1 MQLTSSTLQFTTI
14 GVAVLVSCAALLL
27 WNRVRGP
34 RPVRALSR
42 VGLLTGSYAATALA
56 VLVSVNIA
64 YGGLIVSVSDLFSD
78 PDAMPVRHGMHRTPD
93 DLFLIHPAAPV
104 CRPGPVPL
112 PEYCLEQ
119 QTLDG

>member
-42 VGLLTGSYAATALA
+42 VGLLAGSYAATALA
-56 VLVSVNIA
+56 VLISVNIA

-78 PDAMPVRHGMHRTPD
+78 PNAIPTHHARHRNPDALYLVHPPVQG
-93 DLFLIHPAAPV
+93 

-112 PEYCLEQ
+112 PPMCQ
-119 QTLDG
+119 QLTDG

>member
-14 GVAVLVSCAALLL
+14 AVAVLASCAAVLL

-34 RPVRALSR
+34 RPLRVLGR
-42 VGLLTGSYAATALA
+42 VGLLAGSYAATALA

-78 PDAMPVRHGMHRTPD
+78 PNAVPVRHARHRD
-93 DLFLIHPAAPV
+93 QAELYLL
-104 CRPGPVPL
+104 RPPL
-112 PEYCLEQ
+112 PDCVSGRVRPPERCQEWQ
-119 QTLDG
+119 PADG